1 MLGDLCIWPMLSGG
15 GVISAGESR
24 SKRLWW
30 LGVSRGLPSPK
41 GFLHLSFLKL
51 LWIGEGRK
59 AVVLQHMRSFWQWMN
74 SWAMVTGQVLTCK
87 GGQQASHHDVQAEL
101 PKRLSVLLGEL
112 PPKLWQMEG
121 EDRSPDCCWLL
132 SHASL
137 SRGWWGDVC
146 VLEVLVAFGNPVEH
160 IKPVAFPGRRQ
171 FCIPK
176 ILQALVQ
183 GGGACCWWHMSTTGS
198 KHFGGRTS

>member
-1 MLGDLCIWPMLSGG
+1 MVPGVVCWETFASGPCSPGG
-15 GVISAGESR
+15 GHLCRRVKEQEVVVVGGLQRSAQSQR
-24 SKRLWW
+24 
-30 LGVSRGLPSPK
+30 VPSP
-41 GFLHLSFLKL
+41 FFLKL

-101 PKRLSVLLGEL
+101 PKRFSVLLGEL

-132 SHASL
+132 SHVL
-137 SRGWWGDVC
+137 SPCPEAGGEMFVFWRC
-146 VLEVLVAFGNPVEH
+146 LRLLE
-160 IKPVAFPGRRQ
+160 
-171 FCIPK
+171 
-176 ILQALVQ
+176 IL
-183 GGGACCWWHMSTTGS
+183 
-198 KHFGGRTS
+198 